1 MNIVLIASLIFIAQT
16 FLAFFQVRYYQH
28 HMNKV
33 STKYAGKIGF
43 HLYSEME
50 RLKFRSSAV
59 AILVVNEKQVVHEC
73 QILTGKTVFAKFK
86 TFADYHQKELS
97 EILTELT
104 NKQKNSIQEKAVI
117 KTVNS
122 CLKAL

>member
-1 MNIVLIASLIFIAQT
+1 MKIVLIASVIFIAQT

-33 STKYAGKIGF
+33 ANKYAGKIGY

-50 RLKFRSSAV
+50 RLKFRTSAV
-59 AILVVNEKQVVHEC
+59 AILVVNEEHIVHEC
-73 QILTGKTVFAKFK
+73 QILTGKTIFAKFK
-86 TFADYHQKELS
+86 TFTDYHQKDLS
-97 EILTELT
+97 EILQELHE
-104 NKQKNSIQEKAVI
+104 KKKHSIQEKAII

-122 CLKAL
+122 CMKAL